1 MAAEC
6 FQLSAPVYEI
16 PSHSISFID
25 YTVDQSG
32 FKAILLGGATEVD
45 RFCIDIG
52 IRRRTD
58 PDAKHRG

>member
-6 FQLSAPVYEI
+6 LQLSAPVHEI
-16 PSHSISFID
+16 PNHSISFIG

-32 FKAILLGGATEVD
+32 FKAILLGGATEVGYF
-45 RFCIDIG
+45 RIDIG

-58 PDAKHRG
+58 PDPKHRG